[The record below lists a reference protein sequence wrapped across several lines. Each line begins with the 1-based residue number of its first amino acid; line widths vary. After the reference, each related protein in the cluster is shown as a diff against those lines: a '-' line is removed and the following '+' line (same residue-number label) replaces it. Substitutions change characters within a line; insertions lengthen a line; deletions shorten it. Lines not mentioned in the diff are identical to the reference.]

1 MNYLRRVAGPSCV
14 RLGRHLARRSFHPS
28 SSPLSARPVSY
39 TSVRLLSS
47 SSSSKDKS
55 GPNATSLK
63 EKLKKVNRQKAKTTV
78 PQPEK
83 DQGPMS
89 EMTEAEV
96 RAAMDKLPPE
106 GLISVEEMRRL
117 YPKEKMADIVWDQMR
132 NPRKYWC
139 SKGRRCGEEGSFS
152 LFDFCF
158 IFCSWIFTSK
168 LTHLASN
175 RLCSSSPCRCC
186 RPRFPYPQLR
196 CQEGYSWLDLQRYVC
211 WFVCW
216 WGDGDHPFSLGGP
229 CSSLLPPAS
238 PTYLVSTPLLSSPFL
253 SEDKGTDMK
262 LEVKVLNKRFVFASV
277 RTLPFTFSPSPFSCS
292 HATSSHPPAPLP
304 SSLAPVTSFVSRS
317 KSVNTAQTKF
327 SRMWSSS
334 SLWVRDMSW
343 RVLKELC

>member
-158 IFCSWIFTSK
+158 IFCS
-168 LTHLASN
+168 
-175 RLCSSSPCRCC
+175 
-186 RPRFPYPQLR
+186 
-196 CQEGYSWLDLQRYVC
+196 
-211 WFVCW
+211 
-216 WGDGDHPFSLGGP
+216 
-229 CSSLLPPAS
+229 
-238 PTYLVSTPLLSSPFL
+238 
-253 SEDKGTDMK
+253 
-262 LEVKVLNKRFVFASV
+262 
-277 RTLPFTFSPSPFSCS
+277 
-292 HATSSHPPAPLP
+292 
-304 SSLAPVTSFVSRS
+304 
-317 KSVNTAQTKF
+317 
-327 SRMWSSS
+327 
-334 SLWVRDMSW
+334 
-343 RVLKELC
+343 